1 MNKSIDLTQGSTS
14 KILVRL
20 SLPIVFAMLMQTL
33 NLMADLYFVSRLGP
47 DAVTALSISANAFF
61 IIYGLSF
68 VIGTGSMALI
78 AQAVGRKNEEQ
89 AGRVFQQSLI
99 LSLISGIVTCLI
111 GLAIARP
118 YIDFLGGKENAFQW
132 GVEYFQIFSVS
143 FLVLQVLFVISSCY
157 RGTGDTKTPM
167 IIGVQSTAL
176 NIVLAPFLIFGW
188 LDLPSL
194 GVRGA
199 AIASL
204 SSQLYGLG
212 IYIYLILVKGSPL
225 RTKGSWRLD
234 IDIIKRILSIGVPS
248 GLSFFFLALNM
259 LITYRVM
266 SVYGTPALASV
277 GIGSRILQAL
287 YLPVVAIT
295 SAMAA
300 IIGQNYGAG
309 HHGRIRETLRTGWGL
324 ASGVMIS
331 GSILCW
337 ILPTSLIKIFSNDPD
352 VLYYGYLYITIVSLG
367 NVMVGTIMAISAVF
381 QGVGKTYPTL
391 LGAAID
397 NALFALFVFTLPGYF
412 GWGVEAIWWIKLA
425 TALIEMFFDG
435 EWLRQELRRVYS
447 FLQPQSMDS
456 SMRIPVHQR

>member
-1 MNKSIDLTQGSTS
+1 MKSSLDLTQGSIP
-14 KILVRL
+14 KILVKL
-20 SLPIVFAMLMQTL
+20 SLPLVFAMLMQIL

-47 DAVTALSISANAFF
+47 DAVAALSISANAFF

-68 VIGTGSMALI
+68 IIGTGGMALI
-78 AQAVGRKNEEQ
+78 AQAVGRKDEEQ

-99 LSLISGIVTCLI
+99 LSLISGSITCLI
-111 GLAIARP
+111 GLSIARP
-118 YIDFLGGKENAFQW
+118 YIDFLGGKEKAFQW
-132 GVEYFQIFSVS
+132 GVEYFQVFSVS
-143 FLVLQVLFVISSCY
+143 FLVLQMLFVMGSCY

-167 IIGVQSTAL
+167 IIVIQSTVL
-176 NIVLAPFLIFGW
+176 NVVLAPFLIFGW
-188 LDLPSL
+188 LGLPSL

-204 SSQLYGLG
+204 LAQLYGLA
-212 IYIYLILVKGSPL
+212 IYIFLIFVKGSPL
-225 RTKGSWRLD
+225 RIRERWRLD
-234 IDIIKRILSIGVPS
+234 TDIIKRSLSIGVPS

-277 GIGSRILQAL
+277 GIGDRVLQAL

-295 SAMAA
+295 SSMAA

-309 HHGRIRETLRTGWGL
+309 HYRRIRETLRTGWGL
-324 ASGVMIS
+324 SSGVMIL

-337 ILPTSLIKIFSNDPD
+337 MLPTSLIRIFSNDPD
-352 VLYYGYLYITIVSLG
+352 VLLYGNIYITIVSLG

-381 QGVGKTYPTL
+381 QGLGKTYPTF

-397 NALFALFVFTLPGYF
+397 NALFALFVFTLPAYF
-412 GWGVEAIWWIKLA
+412 SWGVEAIWWIKLG
-425 TALIEMFFDG
+425 TAGIEMFFDG
-435 EWLRQELRRVYS
+435 EWLRQEL
-447 FLQPQSMDS
+447 Q
-456 SMRIPVHQR
+456 RIHPTVNLR

>member
-1 MNKSIDLTQGSTS
+1 MKSSLDLTQGSIP
-14 KILVRL
+14 KILVKL
-20 SLPIVFAMLMQTL
+20 SLPLVFAMLMQIL

-47 DAVTALSISANAFF
+47 DAVAALSISANAFF

-68 VIGTGSMALI
+68 IIGTGGMALI
-78 AQAVGRKNEEQ
+78 AQAVGRKDEEQ

-99 LSLISGIVTCLI
+99 LSLISGSITCLI
-111 GLAIARP
+111 GLSIARP
-118 YIDFLGGKENAFQW
+118 YIDFLGGKEKAFQW
-132 GVEYFQIFSVS
+132 GVEYFQVFSVS
-143 FLVLQVLFVISSCY
+143 FLVLQMLFVMGSCY

-167 IIGVQSTAL
+167 IIVIQSTVL
-176 NIVLAPFLIFGW
+176 NVVLAPFLIFGW
-188 LDLPSL
+188 LGLPSL

-204 SSQLYGLG
+204 LAQLYGLA
-212 IYIYLILVKGSPL
+212 IYIFLIFVKGSPL
-225 RTKGSWRLD
+225 RIRERWRLD
-234 IDIIKRILSIGVPS
+234 TDIIKRSLSIGVPS

-277 GIGSRILQAL
+277 GIGSRVLQAL

-295 SAMAA
+295 SSMAA

-309 HHGRIRETLRTGWGL
+309 HYRRIRETLRTGWGL
-324 ASGVMIS
+324 SSGVMIL

-337 ILPTSLIKIFSNDPD
+337 MLPTSLIRIFSNDPD
-352 VLYYGYLYITIVSLG
+352 VLLYGNIYITIVSLG

-381 QGVGKTYPTL
+381 QGLGKTYPTF

-397 NALFALFVFTLPGYF
+397 NALFALFVFTLPAYF
-412 GWGVEAIWWIKLA
+412 SWGVEAIWWIKLG
-425 TALIEMFFDG
+425 TAGIEMFFDG
-435 EWLRQELRRVYS
+435 EWLRQEL
-447 FLQPQSMDS
+447 Q
-456 SMRIPVHQR
+456 RIHPTVNLR

>member
-1 MNKSIDLTQGSTS
+1 MNNSIDLTQGSIPR
-14 KILVRL
+14 ILVKL

-78 AQAVGRKNEEQ
+78 AQAVGRKDDEQ

-99 LSLISGIVTCLI
+99 LSLISGSITCLI

-118 YIDFLGGKENAFQW
+118 YIDFLGGKEKAFQW
-132 GVEYFQIFSVS
+132 GVEYFQVFSVS

-157 RGTGDTKTPM
+157 RGMGDTKTPM
-167 IIGVQSTAL
+167 IIVIQSTVL
-176 NIVLAPFLIFGW
+176 NIVLAPLLIFGW
-188 LDLPSL
+188 LGLPSL

-204 SSQLYGLG
+204 SAQLYGLG
-212 IYIYLILVKGSPL
+212 IYIYLIFIKGWPL
-225 RTKGSWRLD
+225 RIKGSWRLNM
-234 IDIIKRILSIGVPS
+234 DIIKRILSIGVPS

-295 SAMAA
+295 SAMTA

-309 HHGRIRETLRTGWGL
+309 HYRRIGETLRTGWEL
-324 ASGVMIS
+324 SSGVMIL

-337 ILPTSLIKIFSNDPD
+337 MLPTSLIRIFSNDPD
-352 VLYYGYLYITIVSLG
+352 VLHYGVIYLTIVSLG

-391 LGAAID
+391 LGAAMD
-397 NALFALFVFTLPGYF
+397 NALFAFFVFTLPGYF
-412 GWGVEAIWWIKLA
+412 GWGVEAVWWIKLA
-425 TALIEMFFDG
+425 TAGIEMFFDG
-435 EWLRQELRRVYS
+435 GWLRQEFQRVYS
-447 FLQPQSMDS
+447 FLQSQSLDS
-456 SMRIPVHQR
+456 SIRSPAYHR